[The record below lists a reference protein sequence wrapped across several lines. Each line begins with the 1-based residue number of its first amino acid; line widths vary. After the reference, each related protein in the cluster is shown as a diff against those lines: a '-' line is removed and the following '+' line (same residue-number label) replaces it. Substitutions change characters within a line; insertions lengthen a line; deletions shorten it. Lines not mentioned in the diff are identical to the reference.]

1 MFDNGLCSRGIRFVP
16 RRCADVR
23 SSIKEVL
30 VTKKIVVKFLVVFAF
45 GAGASSAADW
55 ELLNA
60 VPEEA
65 MLLDK
70 SSIHHDGSVWKAW
83 AVQSYKQTEFLGE
96 PVYPHR
102 SRVTLYEVDCKA
114 GQLGYAAWSFQSGE
128 FGGGT
133 TVWADTARGVMY
145 FPPDVDSSEAALLT
159 RVCGTA
165 LAHDSERFASDREPH
180 VTQK

>member
-1 MFDNGLCSRGIRFVP
+1 
-16 RRCADVR
+16 
-23 SSIKEVL
+23 
-30 VTKKIVVKFLVVFAF
+30 VTKKIVVNFLVVFTF
-45 GAGASSAADW
+45 GAGAASAADW

-60 VPEEA
+60 VPEET
-65 MLLDK
+65 MLLDRN
-70 SSIHHDGSVWKAW
+70 SIHQHGSVWKAW
-83 AVQSYKQTEFLGE
+83 AVQSYKQTKFLGE

-102 SRVTLYEVDCKA
+102 SRVTLYEVDCEA

-145 FPPDVDSSEAALLT
+145 FPPDTDSSEAALLK

-165 LAHDSERFASDREPH
+165 LAHESKRFASDPGPY

>member
-1 MFDNGLCSRGIRFVP
+1 
-16 RRCADVR
+16 
-23 SSIKEVL
+23 
-30 VTKKIVVKFLVVFAF
+30 VTKKIVVNFLMVFAF
-45 GAGASSAADW
+45 GAGTSCAADW

-60 VPEEA
+60 VPGEA
-65 MLLDK
+65 MLLDRN
-70 SSIHHDGSVWKAW
+70 SIHRDGSVWKAW
-83 AVQSYKQTEFLGE
+83 AVQSYKQTMFLGE

-102 SRVTLYEVDCKA
+102 SRVTLYAVDCRA

-145 FPPDVDSSEAALLT
+145 FPPDADSSEAALLT

-165 LAHDSERFASDREPH
+165 LAHHGNRFASDPGPYA
-180 VTQK
+180 TQK

>member
-1 MFDNGLCSRGIRFVP
+1 M
-16 RRCADVR
+16 
-23 SSIKEVL
+23 
-30 VTKKIVVKFLVVFAF
+30 TKKIVVNFLMVFAF
-45 GAGASSAADW
+45 GAGTSCAADW

-60 VPEEA
+60 VPGEA
-65 MLLDK
+65 MLLDRN
-70 SSIHHDGSVWKAW
+70 SIHRDGSVWKAW
-83 AVQSYKQTEFLGE
+83 AVQSYKQTMFLGE

-145 FPPDVDSSEAALLT
+145 FPPDADSSEAALLT

-165 LAHDSERFASDREPH
+165 LAHHGNRFASDPGPYA
-180 VTQK
+180 TQK